1 MTQHITDST
10 NSADST
16 NSTDPTNPTDS
27 AESTSGADLT
37 VIMTG
42 AGAPGASGIVRSL
55 RSTDERD
62 IYIVGV
68 DMDEEAYGFALVDE
82 TYTVPPGDDDGYI
95 SRMAD
100 IAQWE
105 DADVILPLTTAEIE
119 PLAANRETFDATVM
133 VSESEALSVANNK
146 AKLYE
151 FLVDEGFDSA
161 PAYHRVDDEEA
172 FVDAVEALGYPE
184 RPVCF
189 KPPVASGMR
198 GFRVLDDRTDRL
210 TRLLEEKPDTAV
222 TTLDE
227 VLPVLSSADSFPEL
241 AVMEYLPGEEYSVD
255 VLAMDGEVGPVV
267 PRSRARTRAGISFEG
282 VVEQRQELIDEAA
295 AICRELG
302 LAYNVNVQFKY
313 DADGDPKVIEINP
326 RVSGTI
332 IMCVGAGANM
342 PYLGVKYALGESIP
356 TVEIDWGT
364 RMVRYWQELFRSPD
378 GRTFHVGSETETR
391 PRQTH
396 PQ

>member
-1 MTQHITDST
+1 MTQHITDPT
-10 NSADST
+10 DP
-16 NSTDPTNPTDS
+16 TDPTNTTGGTES
-27 AESTSGADLT
+27 ASGADLT

-68 DMDEEAYGFALVDE
+68 DMNEEAYGFALVDE
-82 TYTVPPGDDDGYI
+82 AYTVPPGDDDDYI

-105 DADVILPLTTAEIE
+105 SADVILPLTTAEIE
-119 PLAANRETFDATVM
+119 PLAVNRETFDATVM
-133 VSESEALSVANNK
+133 VSEYEALSVANDK

-151 FLVDEGFDSA
+151 FLGDEGFESA
-161 PAYHRVDDEEA
+161 PTYRRVGDEEA

-184 RPVCF
+184 QPVCF

-210 TRLLEEKPDTAV
+210 TRLLDEKPDTAV
-222 TTLDE
+222 TTLEE

-282 VVEQRQELIDEAA
+282 VVERRQELIDEAA
-295 AICRELG
+295 AICRDLG

-356 TVEIDWGT
+356 AVDIDWGT

-378 GRTFHVGSETETR
+378 GRAFHVGPETETR
-391 PRQTH
+391 LQQSH